1 MRIFSWVT
9 KDTNINFM
17 GMRKP
22 AYVFSSLLVVLSV
35 ICIAVK
41 GFNYGIDFSGGILM
55 EVGSSRPV
63 NLEDIRAKV
72 NQVDLDDVNL
82 QTVGETGTEFMIRAQ
97 AKAVNKIKQ
106 VLGTDEFE
114 FRRVELVG
122 PQVGD
127 ELKKAGVIASVI
139 AILAISLYIW
149 FRFEWQ
155 FALGALAGL
164 VHDVLVTSGL
174 LSLFDM
180 DFSLTTV
187 AAILTLA
194 GYSVNDKVVTY
205 DRIRENL
212 RKFKK
217 MPQLELLNKSINDIF
232 SRTILT
238 GLTTFLA
245 ALALFAFGGD
255 TLRSFSFTIVAGVVV
270 GTYSSI
276 YVSAVLLNLFDLRAT
291 QEAKEQVINPF
302 GNVD

>member
-97 AKAVNKIKQ
+97 AKELSEKEQMAAVNKIKQ

-127 ELKKAGVIASVI
+127 ELKV
-139 AILAISLYIW
+139 
-149 FRFEWQ
+149 
-155 FALGALAGL
+155 
-164 VHDVLVTSGL
+164 
-174 LSLFDM
+174 LSLPLLRFWR
-180 DFSLTTV
+180 FHCISGSALNGSLLWAPWPVWFMTCW
-187 AAILTLA
+187 L
-194 GYSVNDKVVTY
+194 
-205 DRIRENL
+205 
-212 RKFKK
+212 
-217 MPQLELLNKSINDIF
+217 
-232 SRTILT
+232 
-238 GLTTFLA
+238 
-245 ALALFAFGGD
+245 
-255 TLRSFSFTIVAGVVV
+255 
-270 GTYSSI
+270 
-276 YVSAVLLNLFDLRAT
+276 LRACCRCLT
-291 QEAKEQVINPF
+291 WISA
-302 GNVD
+302 